1 MSRIVPRLRPLP
13 AAATITATIPPPPP
27 PPTAFLFPISSLHR
41 QTRPWVRYIA
51 SHVERHGENGAQKR
65 YHSRNDGDDDDGKV
79 GASRRSDA
87 TFTSGGHILIG
98 GLVVAGTCRRRHRTG
113 DGPSRHVLPHARCF
127 SAITFRRRQTGAV
140 PPDTPDSPG
149 ITREQYRRLVDFYHV
164 SSDKLDQEEKIHA
177 PLVSRFFIIAE
188 QEKAEE
194 QQNRLTPPS
203 SKRTVLPPR
212 KGGQAAIVKELRH
225 LIKVSALGRVSL
237 DQLWDLY
244 GRLFAPRPR
253 FLSDADLR
261 RLLLHLGFVEHWYEP
276 NAMIRYFQLLNDCIA
291 QRVPID
297 DHIWTTAVSFAGRWT
312 KHVTDAEVKGAIET
326 WTRMEEAGH
335 SADHVTLNVLFDVA
349 VKAGRFA
356 LADTLYKEIR
366 TRKMPLDRYF
376 RGSLIY
382 YAGMKRNGDDV
393 RRAFREFVA
402 AGEIVDT
409 GVMNAVILS
418 LLRAGE
424 VAAAEQVLLR
434 MKRLAAEKISVPSPV
449 DWQDRKQLQ
458 AELNAA
464 AQRLRAEKEGHESS
478 FFGASFSSEE
488 RLEQIQQQTPIAPD
502 STTYTFLL
510 QYHGNTTGN
519 AERVWQI
526 LQEMSIRGL
535 RVPPAAYVHILR
547 GFRLHGGYALSGWN
561 HPQLERCWKMILR
574 DLESDDAEAILRRP
588 ASEPQQAEDYDMLGA
603 MLSHHAGLQY
613 DIAQTPTDAR
623 TASPDEQMPDMHP
636 SASKPLSATT
646 SALPSF
652 LDSVSL
658 QHLTNAALLP
668 EGEGGGGEE
677 EKVEDTSPPSRPEM
691 VGESSSARSRARQA
705 QIRTSD
711 TGHSSFLDSLSLRH
725 LTDAALLPEGGTPIE
740 EVVAAEDVERLDE
753 SSHRRFEPVG
763 AVDSTPKV
771 VVGSN
776 GRSVVVDEDDD
787 DDDSFDSNPIWRRE
801 RFPMHRDDPRLVS
814 RVTAAATSLS
824 PASSSSSSRT
834 QAAEPDEGSPEE
846 GSAGSRYAPPPGQK
860 RVALSYSMAVEAV
873 RAFYQCCGRERMQQ
887 VWEQISVLWH
897 DASEAER
904 VGVENEVRRMAR
916 HASRYEQMDERRR
929 HQQ

>member
-1 MSRIVPRLRPLP
+1 
-13 AAATITATIPPPPP
+13 
-27 PPTAFLFPISSLHR
+27 
-41 QTRPWVRYIA
+41 
-51 SHVERHGENGAQKR
+51 
-65 YHSRNDGDDDDGKV
+65 
-79 GASRRSDA
+79 
-87 TFTSGGHILIG
+87 
-98 GLVVAGTCRRRHRTG
+98 
-113 DGPSRHVLPHARCF
+113 
-127 SAITFRRRQTGAV
+127 
-140 PPDTPDSPG
+140 
-149 ITREQYRRLVDFYHV
+149 
-164 SSDKLDQEEKIHA
+164 
-177 PLVSRFFIIAE
+177 
-188 QEKAEE
+188 
-194 QQNRLTPPS
+194 
-203 SKRTVLPPR
+203 
-212 KGGQAAIVKELRH
+212 
-225 LIKVSALGRVSL
+225 
-237 DQLWDLY
+237 
-244 GRLFAPRPR
+244 
-253 FLSDADLR
+253 
-261 RLLLHLGFVEHWYEP
+261 
-276 NAMIRYFQLLNDCIA
+276 MIRYFQLLNDCIA

-603 MLSHHAGLQY
+603 ML
-613 DIAQTPTDAR
+613 
-623 TASPDEQMPDMHP
+623 
-636 SASKPLSATT
+636 
-646 SALPSF
+646 
-652 LDSVSL
+652 
-658 QHLTNAALLP
+658 
-668 EGEGGGGEE
+668 
-677 EKVEDTSPPSRPEM
+677 
-691 VGESSSARSRARQA
+691 
-705 QIRTSD
+705 
-711 TGHSSFLDSLSLRH
+711 
-725 LTDAALLPEGGTPIE
+725 
-740 EVVAAEDVERLDE
+740 LDE
-753 SSHRRFEPVG
+753 SSHRRFEPVE
-763 AVDSTPKV
+763 A
-771 VVGSN
+771 
-776 GRSVVVDEDDD
+776 
-787 DDDSFDSNPIWRRE
+787 
-801 RFPMHRDDPRLVS
+801 
-814 RVTAAATSLS
+814 
-824 PASSSSSSRT
+824 
-834 QAAEPDEGSPEE
+834 E

-860 RVALSYSMAVEAV
+860 RVALSYSMAMEAV

-887 VWEQISVLWH
+887 VWEQISMLWH